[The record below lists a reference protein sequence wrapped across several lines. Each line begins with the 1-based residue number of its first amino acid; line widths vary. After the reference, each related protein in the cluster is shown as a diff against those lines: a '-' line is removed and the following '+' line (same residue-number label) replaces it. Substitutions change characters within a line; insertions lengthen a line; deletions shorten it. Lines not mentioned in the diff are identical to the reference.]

1 MILDTS
7 AIVAI
12 LQDEP
17 EAEAFARAM
26 EENRPVRLSAANWL
40 EAAVVVDG
48 NRSPVLSRRFDAL
61 LREAAVEIEPVTSR
75 QAELAREAYRAF
87 GRGSGHPAHLNFG
100 DCFAY
105 ALAMERDEALLFK
118 GNDFASTDV
127 RRAGVQR
134 KRMQ

>member
-17 EAEAFARAM
+17 ESPDFTRAV
-26 EENRPVRLSAANWL
+26 ENNRPVRISAANWL

-48 NRSPVLSRRFDAL
+48 NRSPALSRRFDEF
-61 LREAAVEIEPVTSR
+61 LREAGVKIESVSIQ

-87 GRGSGHPAHLNFG
+87 GKGSGHPAHLNFG

-105 ALAMERDEALLFK
+105 ALAMERDEVLLFK
-118 GNDFASTDV
+118 GKDFAHTDV
-127 RRAGVQR
+127 RRIA
-134 KRMQ
+134 MS

>member
-12 LQDEP
+12 LQNEP
-17 EAEAFARAM
+17 EAPALARAV

-48 NRSPVLSRRFDAL
+48 NRSPALSRRFDEFL
-61 LREAAVEIEPVTSR
+61 QEAAVGIEPVTA
-75 QAELAREAYRAF
+75 QLAELAREAYRAF

-118 GNDFASTDV
+118 GNDFSNTDV
-127 RRAGVQR
+127 RRV
-134 KRMQ
+134 

>member
-17 EAEAFARAM
+17 ESPAFAHAV
-26 EENRPVRLSAANWL
+26 EDNRPVRVSAANWL
-40 EAAVVVDG
+40 EAAILVDG
-48 NRSPVLSRRFDAL
+48 NRSPALSRRFDEL
-61 LREAAVEIEPVTSR
+61 LREAAVEVEPVTAQ
-75 QAELAREAYRAF
+75 QAEFAREAYRAF

-105 ALAMERDEALLFK
+105 ALAMERDEPLLFK
-118 GNDFASTDV
+118 GKDFAHTDV
-127 RRAGVQR
+127 RRVA
-134 KRMQ
+134 M

>member
-12 LQDEP
+12 LQYEP
-17 EAEAFARAM
+17 EAGAFTLAI
-26 EENRPVRLSAANWL
+26 EKNRPVRVSAATWL

-48 NRSPVLSRRFDAL
+48 NRSPALSRRFDEL
-61 LREAAVEIEPVTSR
+61 LREAGVETEPVTGQ

-105 ALAMERDEALLFK
+105 ALAMDKDEGLLFK
-118 GNDFASTDV
+118 GNDFANTDV
-127 RRAGVQR
+127 RRVEIS
-134 KRMQ
+134 

>member
-17 EAEAFARAM
+17 ESPAFAHAV
-26 EENRPVRLSAANWL
+26 EDNRPVRVSAANWL
-40 EAAVVVDG
+40 EAAILVDG
-48 NRSPVLSRRFDAL
+48 NRSPALSRRFDEL
-61 LREAAVEIEPVTSR
+61 LREAAVEVEPVTTQ
-75 QAELAREAYRAF
+75 QAEFAREAYRAF

-105 ALAMERDEALLFK
+105 ALAMERDEPLLFK
-118 GNDFASTDV
+118 GKDFAHTDV
-127 RRAGVQR
+127 RRVA
-134 KRMQ
+134 M

>member
-7 AIVAI
+7 AIVAV

-17 EAEAFARAM
+17 EAESFALAVER
-26 EENRPVRLSAANWL
+26 NRPVRISAANWL

-48 NRSPVLSRRFDAL
+48 NRSPALSRRFDEFMLQAG
-61 LREAAVEIEPVTSR
+61 VEIEPVTAR
-75 QAELAREAYRAF
+75 QAELAREAYRAY

-118 GNDFASTDV
+118 GKDFANTDV
-127 RRAGVQR
+127 RNVEI
-134 KRMQ
+134 KRG

>member
-17 EAEAFARAM
+17 ESPAFSQAI
-26 EENRPVRLSAANWL
+26 EDNRPVRISVANWL
-40 EAAVVVDG
+40 EVAVVVDG
-48 NRSPVLSRRFDAL
+48 NRSPVLSRRFDEF
-61 LREAAVEIEPVTSR
+61 LREAGVEIEPVTAR

-87 GRGSGHPAHLNFG
+87 GRGSRHPAHLNFG

-105 ALAMERDEALLFK
+105 ALAMERDEALLYK
-118 GNDFASTDV
+118 GKHFAHTDV
-127 RRAGVQR
+127 RRIIDLN
-134 KRMQ
+134 

>member
-17 EAEAFARAM
+17 ESPAFAHAV
-26 EENRPVRLSAANWL
+26 EDNRPVRVSAANWL
-40 EAAVVVDG
+40 EAATLVDG
-48 NRSPVLSRRFDAL
+48 NRSPALSRRFDEL
-61 LREAAVEIEPVTSR
+61 LREAAVEVEPVTTQ
-75 QAELAREAYRAF
+75 QAELALEAYRAF

-105 ALAMERDEALLFK
+105 ALAMERDEPLLFK
-118 GNDFASTDV
+118 GKDFAHTDV
-127 RRAGVQR
+127 RRVA
-134 KRMQ
+134 M

>member
-17 EAEAFARAM
+17 ESPAFAQAV
-26 EENRPVRLSAANWL
+26 EDNRPVRVSAANWL
-40 EAAVVVDG
+40 EAAILVDG
-48 NRSPVLSRRFDAL
+48 NRSPALSRRFDEL
-61 LREAAVEIEPVTSR
+61 LREAAVEVEPVTTQ
-75 QAELAREAYRAF
+75 QAELALEAYRAF

-105 ALAMERDEALLFK
+105 ALAMERDEPLLFK
-118 GNDFASTDV
+118 GKDFAHTDV
-127 RRAGVQR
+127 RRVA
-134 KRMQ
+134 M